1 MFPLYLMAE
10 TKYIPGSHKIVCDMC
25 GQVIRIEDA
34 RYNWK
39 RQLVHKDRCWEPR
52 HPQDFVQ
59 ALPDSAIV
67 EDARP
72 VVADEPSISENV
84 DPDTLDYDG
93 ET

>member
-1 MFPLYLMAE
+1 MAE
-10 TKYIPGSHKIVCDMC
+10 TKFIPGSHKVVCDMC
-25 GQVIRIEDA
+25 GQVRHREDV

-39 RQLVHKDRCWEPR
+39 RQLVCTDRCFEER

-72 VVADEPSISENV
+72 VAADEPSIAENV
-84 DPDTLDYDG
+84 DPDTLDYDA
-93 ET
+93 EI